1 MSPATL
7 TRRARLQRPS
17 LLDLLDERP
26 GDGCAHEHDGHRHR
40 GPAAGG
46 AHGGAALL
54 DRAPADGDRQAAHD
68 GAASRDHH
76 ASTPGGGPTLDELLA
91 GVWEGLSAHRTV
103 PCPVCGGSLAPRY
116 GAGPGPVGGRCGDC
130 ASTIA

>member
-7 TRRARLQRPS
+7 TRRTRVQRPS
-17 LLDLLDERP
+17 LLDLLD
-26 GDGCAHEHDGHRHR
+26 G
-40 GPAAGG
+40 
-46 AHGGAALL
+46 
-54 DRAPADGDRQAAHD
+54 RAPAPAPASASAGDAPL
-68 GAASRDHH
+68 DHH
-76 ASTPGGGPTLDELLA
+76 ASAPGGGPTLDELLA

-116 GAGPGPVGGRCGDC
+116 GAGPGPVGGRCRDC

>member
-7 TRRARLQRPS
+7 TRRGRVQRPS
-17 LLDLLDERP
+17 LLDLLDER
-26 GDGCAHEHDGHRHR
+26 DGCAHDHDGHRHR

-46 AHGGAALL
+46 RTL
-54 DRAPADGDRQAAHD
+54 
-68 GAASRDHH
+68 DHH
-76 ASTPGGGPTLDELLA
+76 ASAPGGGPTLDELLA